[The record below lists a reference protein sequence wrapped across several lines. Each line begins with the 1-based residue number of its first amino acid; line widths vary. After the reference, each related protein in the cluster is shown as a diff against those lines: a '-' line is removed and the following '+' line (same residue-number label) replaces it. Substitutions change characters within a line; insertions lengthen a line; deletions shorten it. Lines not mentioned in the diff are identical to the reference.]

1 METRSGRD
9 EENINL
15 PRVLNTNTAH
25 IHTLRYTDIYRPLN
39 AEVDNVHG
47 NVSAP
52 IINSTVSSLNSQ
64 PLVVWSGGGEGRT
77 GE

>member
-1 METRSGRD
+1 MRRD
-9 EENINL
+9 EENINPPL
-15 PRVLNTNTAH
+15 VLNTKTAHMHTHTH
-25 IHTLRYTDIYRPLN
+25 IHTDVYRPLN

-64 PLVVWSGGGEGRT
+64 PLAVRSWKGCMVRT
-77 GE
+77 NR